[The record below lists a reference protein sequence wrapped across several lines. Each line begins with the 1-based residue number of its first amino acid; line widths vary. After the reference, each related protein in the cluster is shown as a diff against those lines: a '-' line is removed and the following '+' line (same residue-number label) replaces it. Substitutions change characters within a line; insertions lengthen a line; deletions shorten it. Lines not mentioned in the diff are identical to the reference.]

1 MSKIG
6 INLSADS
13 SVTDVLARLRVAGDD
28 FKTFPPQQCQCS
40 DEAEGYQAEMLYEK
54 LGRQDIERILGYE
67 FRQPSLLLQA
77 FTHARSEFIFL
88 VVKETLE
95 ITCLC
100 QSVTN

>member
-28 FKTFPPQQCQCS
+28 FKTFSPQQCQCS

-54 LGRQDIERILGYE
+54 LGQRDIERILGYE

-77 FTHARSEFIFL
+77 FTHARSEFMFL
-88 VVKETLE
+88 VVKATLK
-95 ITCLC
+95 ITGLY
-100 QSVTN
+100 QSVSN